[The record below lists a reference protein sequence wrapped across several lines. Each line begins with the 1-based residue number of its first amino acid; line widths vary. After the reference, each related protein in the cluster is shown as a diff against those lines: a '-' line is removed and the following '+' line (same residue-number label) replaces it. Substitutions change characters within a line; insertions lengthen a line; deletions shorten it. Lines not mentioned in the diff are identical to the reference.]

1 LFAADKA
8 RVVIVAIDD
17 SGSMAQSDPSG
28 IRLEATA
35 MVGLSAAKTDE
46 FGIVRFGSSPSWAL
60 PVGVTP
66 SPEALYSALKNF
78 HSSDRWTNFADVLR
92 LIDSYLDS
100 QNPRFKDYDVNVI
113 LMTDGKPE
121 PGPQYVGGPDHNREE
136 SNQIV
141 QSLSRRGARL
151 FSIGLGKD
159 VQSDFLTS
167 LAESA
172 NGFYS
177 PARSPE
183 ELRLAFLKTV
193 TRIYSLPAYQV
204 IDHTAEASVSIGGN
218 PDLVRAYLFR
228 ESGATE
234 LDTPNLPFLSSEHI
248 AAYDLPR
255 SSVANVKLK
264 GTETGSSVVI
274 CARQLLSFVNEA
286 PLPSTLLANSTA
298 NVRVKLMGGNLQ
310 LWERMFMKDSTVR
323 IHLRSADG
331 RDRMTPLYPDAGTR
345 TYFGS
350 LPTSEIGDYQASVE
364 LESPY
369 GAVSSFLIKLNIAS
383 SAVDL
388 PRQVDVEYP
397 SFLPPSCYRL
407 FGTKV
412 MVAASLPLGTT
423 TLNFTPPDG
432 VRLSAE
438 RLEVAPNKRGTIYV
452 LAAENKPAGLRSV
465 PYTVNWN
472 NGLERVSQAGILDV
486 RLVPQNPWQFASRH
500 WIVLLLVAT
509 VILICLVKL
518 PAPQLR
524 GVLVVEQQNAQKKK
538 IVLDKLKSKHVSV
551 VESRAREA
559 LESNPIL
566 IKSESDRSLFVLRM
580 ERQGGRWAPRVS
592 AAEGVSLRSPEA
604 LTSGA
609 KIHIRDSGL
618 TFTYYPGN

>member
-17 SGSMAQSDPSG
+17 SGSMAQSDPKG

-35 MVGLSAAKTDE
+35 MVGLSAAGTDE
-46 FGIVRFGSSPSWAL
+46 FGIVRFGSSSSWVL
-60 PVGVTP
+60 PVGSAP
-66 SPEALYSALKNF
+66 RPETLQSALKSF
-78 HSSDRWTNFADVLR
+78 HSSDKWTNFADVLQ

-100 QNPRFKDYDVNVI
+100 QSSRFKDYDVNVI

-121 PGPQYVGGPDHNREE
+121 PGPEYVGGPDHNRDE
-136 SNQIV
+136 SKLIAQAI
-141 QSLSRRGARL
+141 SRRGARL

-159 VQSDFLTS
+159 VQSEFLTT

-172 NGFYS
+172 RGFYS

-204 IDHTAEASVSIGGN
+204 INNTAEASIRVGGN

-228 ESGATE
+228 ESGTTG
-234 LDTPNLPFLSSEHI
+234 LDAPNPPLLSSEHI

-255 SSVANVKLK
+255 SGVARIKVI
-264 GTETGSSVVI
+264 GSQTGSSVVI
-274 CARQLLSFVNEA
+274 CVRQLLSFVNES
-286 PLPSTLLANSTA
+286 PLPGTLLANSTA
-298 NVRVKLMGGNLQ
+298 NVRVKLMGGDLQ
-310 LWERMFMKDSTVR
+310 LWDRLFMKDSTVR
-323 IHLRSADG
+323 VHLRTADG
-331 RDRMTPLYPDAGTR
+331 RDKITPLYPDAATK

-350 LPTSEIGDYQASVE
+350 LPTSEVGDYQATVE
-364 LESPY
+364 MESPY
-369 GAVSSFLIKLNIAS
+369 GAASSFLTKLNIAPYPL
-383 SAVDL
+383 DL

-397 SFLPPSCYRL
+397 SFLPSYLYRI
-407 FGTKV
+407 FRAKV
-412 MVAASLPLGTT
+412 QIAAVLPLGTT
-423 TLNFTPPDG
+423 TLDFAPPDG

-438 RLEVAPNKRGTIYV
+438 RLEVAANKHETIYV
-452 LAAENKPAGLRSV
+452 HAAENRPAGLRSI
-465 PYTVNWN
+465 PYNLNWN

-500 WIVLLLVAT
+500 WIVLLFVGA
-509 VILICLVKL
+509 VILVCLVKL
-518 PAPQLR
+518 PAPRLR
-524 GVLVVEQQNAQKKK
+524 GVLIVEQQHAKKRK

-551 VESRAREA
+551 AESRAREA

-566 IKSESDRSLFVLRM
+566 IKSEADRSLFELRM
-580 ERQGGRWAPRVS
+580 ERQRGRWLPRVS
-592 AAEGVSLRSPEA
+592 AAEGVSLRSPET

-609 KIHIRDSGL
+609 RILVQDSGL